1 MNMDQF
7 YNVSLENDLLSILIC
22 NQELIGEV
30 LSYSDD
36 IFYHTQNKVLYK
48 QIKAMWLM
56 DNDISTSTI
65 YAQMGTDIKNVGG
78 ISRITELENSFVKSS
93 EKIFNQI
100 LDKLEQLRKRR
111 YVYKLNENITESF
124 KNEIETKDIINKIT
138 NSLENLSETKEKDN
152 GEITEALERLAATI
166 EDRCNNKGKIKG
178 IETKLIGLDKK
189 LNGLNK
195 QELLI
200 IAARPGQGKTTL
212 ANNIALRI
220 AQQGKYVALFNLEM
234 SKEQILDKMLSTV
247 SMIDNNSLKYGLLTD
262 KDFEKIGI
270 ATNKMLLLGQKMKV
284 FDSVLNLNEI
294 ISNARKLKKKNKL
307 DAIIVDYLQLIEV
320 DLGTKNRNREQ
331 EVSTISRKLKLL
343 SKELQV
349 PVIALSQLSRSCE
362 QRADKRPMLS
372 DLRESG
378 AIEQDADIVM
388 FCYRDEYYNPETEE
402 RNILEIIVAK
412 NRNGTVGTEKVAWL
426 PQFQKVA
433 DLDFCR

>member
-48 QIKAMWLM
+48 QIKAMRIM
-56 DNDISTSTI
+56 HNDISTSTI
-65 YAQMGTDIKNVGG
+65 YAEMGTDIKNVGG

-138 NSLENLSETKEKDN
+138 NTLENLSETKEKDN

-178 IETKLIGLDKK
+178 IETKLVGLDKK

-320 DLGTKNRNREQ
+320 DLGAKNRNREQ

-378 AIEQDADIVM
+378 AIEQDKL
-388 FCYRDEYYNPETEE
+388 R
-402 RNILEIIVAK
+402 K
-412 NRNGTVGTEKVAWL
+412 TVYK
-426 PQFQKVA
+426 
-433 DLDFCR
+433 

>member
-65 YAQMGTDIKNVGG
+65 YAEMGTDIKNVGG

-138 NSLENLSETKEKDN
+138 NTLENLSETKEKDN

-178 IETKLIGLDKK
+178 IETKLVGLDKK

-320 DLGTKNRNREQ
+320 DLGAKNRNREQ

-378 AIEQDADIVM
+378 AIEQDKL
-388 FCYRDEYYNPETEE
+388 R
-402 RNILEIIVAK
+402 K
-412 NRNGTVGTEKVAWL
+412 TVYK
-426 PQFQKVA
+426 
-433 DLDFCR
+433 

>member
-65 YAQMGTDIKNVGG
+65 YAEMGTDIKNVGG

-138 NSLENLSETKEKDN
+138 NTLENLSETKEKDN

-284 FDSVLNLNEI
+284 FDSVLSLNEI

-378 AIEQDADIVM
+378 AIEQDKL
-388 FCYRDEYYNPETEE
+388 R
-402 RNILEIIVAK
+402 K
-412 NRNGTVGTEKVAWL
+412 TVYK
-426 PQFQKVA
+426 
-433 DLDFCR
+433 